1 MTESACRIKDDIQ
14 ETYREGNQEG
24 NECSMS
30 KNSKAMSTFAGLAWK
45 DVWVTVHSRRQ
56 HSRVVLHGLT
66 GYAEPGK
73 ILAIMGPSGSG
84 KSTLLDT
91 LAGRLGRR
99 ARMTGEITPLNGS
112 NKKGLTSGRSIA
124 YVTQDDT
131 LLGTLTVR
139 ETIMYSANLRLP
151 GSCAWP
157 EKLELVEKAILEMGL
172 SDSADTPVG
181 NWHLRGLSGGEK
193 RRLSIALEI
202 LTRPNL
208 LFLDEP
214 TSGLDSASAFFVTAT
229 LRRLAR
235 DGGRTLIASIHQPS
249 SEVFAL
255 FDSLF
260 LLSSG
265 RTVYFGD
272 RALASEHF
280 CNAGYPCP
288 PLRNPSDHYL
298 CAINSDFDKVKSSF
312 STDLESSYPLEQISS
327 THMTNILVDAF
338 AASKFAHTARLRACD
353 MLSQQR
359 QEKTKIGGES
369 CNTTTTAGFF
379 AQTKALTQRSFVN
392 MRRDVGYYWLRLVIY
407 IMLTTCI
414 GSIYFKVGT
423 EYQSIMARASCMS
436 YVTGFLT
443 FMSIGG
449 FPSFVEDMK
458 VFSREHLNGHYGV
471 VPFVLANFL
480 SSLPF
485 LSLIAVVSSAICYFL
500 VELHPGI
507 SHFVYFVLCLLACL
521 SVVES
526 LMMAVAS
533 VVPNFL
539 MGIITGAG
547 IQGIFMLVAGF
558 FRLPNDLPKPMWR
571 YPMSYLSFHMYALQG
586 MYQNDFLGLSFQ
598 PSTIPAPRI
607 PGRFILK
614 KMYQIDLS
622 RSKWWNLSVLLTMI
636 VGYRFLFLVMIKLSE
651 IIRKYVATASQA
663 SMIPFIFSKPET
675 EAKPHPSSPT
685 SSSCSSSSPTSSTS
699 SSPAW
704 VVIPLSSTH
713 ISSPGPHVPL
723 TSTITSSSSSSSS
736 SSTSSYSFTN
746 LLQQACKW
754 LRGTKVAFLNAEQ
767 ITPKPA
773 KNHLPTSTVTCSS
786 DSSLLLLTNS
796 SLNALP

>member
-1 MTESACRIKDDIQ
+1 MMEFACRIKDDTQ
-14 ETYREGNQEG
+14 ETYRERNQEG
-24 NECSMS
+24 KKECRISTS
-30 KNSKAMSTFAGLAWK
+30 SKAMNSFSGLAWK
-45 DVWVTVHSRRQ
+45 DVWVTVNARQQ

-84 KSTLLDT
+84 KSTLLDA

-112 NKKGLTSGRSIA
+112 NKKGFTSGRSIA

-139 ETIMYSANLRLP
+139 ETILYSANLRLP

-157 EKLELVEKAILEMGL
+157 EKLELVEKTILEMGL

-280 CNAGYPCP
+280 SNAGYPCP

-312 STDLESSYPLEQISS
+312 SADLESSYPLEQISS

-338 AASKFAHTARLRACD
+338 ATSKFAHAARSKACD
-353 MLSQQR
+353 MLTQQR
-359 QEKTKIGGES
+359 QERTKHGGDACKTPNASFI
-369 CNTTTTAGFF
+369 
-379 AQTKALTQRSFVN
+379 AQTRALTQRSFVN

-414 GSIYFKVGT
+414 GSIYFRVGT

-500 VELHPGI
+500 VELHPGF
-507 SHFVYFVLCLLACL
+507 SHFAYFILCLLACL

-547 IQGIFMLVAGF
+547 IQG
-558 FRLPNDLPKPMWR
+558 
-571 YPMSYLSFHMYALQG
+571 
-586 MYQNDFLGLSFQ
+586 MYQNDFLGLTFQ
-598 PSTIPAPRI
+598 PSTVPAPRI
-607 PGRFILK
+607 PGHFILR

-622 RSKWWNLSVLLTMI
+622 RSKWWNLSVLLAMI
-636 VGYRFLFLVMIKLSE
+636 VGYRFLFLVMIKVSE
-651 IIRKYVATASQA
+651 IFRKYVASAAQG
-663 SMIPFIFSKPET
+663 SMIPFMFGKPET

-685 SSSCSSSSPTSSTS
+685 SSSCSSSSPTSSSS

-704 VVIPLSSTH
+704 VVIPLSSH

-723 TSTITSSSSSSSS
+723 TSTITSSSSVS
-736 SSTSSYSFTN
+736 SSTSTSSSSFAH

-754 LRGTKVAFLNAEQ
+754 LQGTKVAFPHGDH
-767 ITPKPA
+767 ISPKPA
-773 KNHLPTSTVTCSS
+773 GGHFPTSTATCTSA
-786 DSSLLLLTNS
+786 SSLLLMKNS